1 MRRVRERCYALAH
14 EDPHRQSGRG
24 KVEVAGDV
32 PEGQAV
38 AVLAP
43 DAGGFRPTI
52 DEEDELARALEDIRS
67 GDYVDAR
74 QLISELKGERTD

>member
-1 MRRVRERCYALAH
+1 VRSVRLECYAPDMKVLT
-14 EDPHRQSGRG
+14 GRVIEG
-24 KVEVAGDV
+24 RVEVAGDV
-32 PEGQAV
+32 PDGESV

-52 DEEDELARALEDIRS
+52 DEEDELARALEGIRS

-74 QLISELKGERTD
+74 HLISELKGERTD